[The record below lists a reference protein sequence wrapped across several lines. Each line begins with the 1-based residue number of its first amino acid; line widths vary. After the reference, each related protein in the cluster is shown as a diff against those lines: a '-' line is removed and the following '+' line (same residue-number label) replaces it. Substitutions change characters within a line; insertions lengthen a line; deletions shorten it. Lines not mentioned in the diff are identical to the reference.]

1 MTSHPHGDPRP
12 VLPMAKSLLLPFF
25 ALPLIAACGGG
36 ESAASPDSG
45 ANLTTYA
52 GFERDFVTLG
62 GDQVLL
68 GSLMRGNKDFV
79 SGSFSIIGQ
88 ADEGLVL
95 DYFGN
100 AFQAS
105 DTPDLPATVR
115 ILGQVRDRSQAT
127 QSVVLRLDRDR
138 DLGFKFDPF
147 NPGASSETTLVAP
160 KAVELAQVAGFMI
173 VTDAGDPAIKVWG
186 SAAAG
191 NVAPSFSSAVPAP
204 AWDVALDEPTDRL
217 YAALT
222 DGTIAVFDDFLSTR
236 PAAPSRIIVPS
247 LNGVDPAATSLRGI
261 IHTTAR
267 FADQLIVCDIG
278 VEGEAAGADGSLIF
292 IDGASTASGLI
303 LPALVM
309 DDPASGLMDPSD
321 LVLAPDGR
329 LRVADPTADRLALFN
344 PVDSPARF
352 APIPARTSA
361 LQNANGVAIE
371 PIDAPRLA
379 GVSDV
384 DDPSTALAG
393 LVATTRPALGNGS
406 LLRLADDLQTAP
418 SASFDVGL
426 AVTLATLD
434 VAGDAYIG
442 VPGGVAV
449 VNRFAKQRGTAPD
462 VAFDPSRDRLVQ
474 NVLGPFDPP
483 DPILEPVAV
492 EVDDRGG
499 LLMIADVGLPGV
511 WVFGQN
517 AGPAANATR
526 RLLAGFSVGVNVP
539 QGLDYDYGSDTLY
552 VACSSGAVFVYED
565 FVAVPGDLPDRTIT
579 PGDALGSV
587 QISTNLHGIVHDAER
602 DLLVLTDAGGAAG
615 GGGDGAIYVIEAA
628 SISSGLVPV
637 ASVVAGPATQLDEP
651 GDLAWNGSTL
661 WVAERENDLL
671 LRFDGLLGLSGDAAP
686 DGSLA
691 LPDVYSVELNPE
703 FLSPGTGGSITTD

>member
-1 MTSHPHGDPRP
+1 
-12 VLPMAKSLLLPFF
+12 MAKPPLHLLLVL
-25 ALPLIAACGGG
+25 LPVAACSGGG
-36 ESAASPDSG
+36 SPAPADSG
-45 ANLTTYA
+45 SALTTYA
-52 GFERDFVTLG
+52 GFERDFTTLG

-95 DYFGN
+95 DYLGN

-115 ILGQVRDRSQAT
+115 VLGRVRARSQAT
-127 QSVVLRLDRDR
+127 QSVVLRLDRD
-138 DLGFKFDPF
+138 LGFKFDPF
-147 NPGASSETTLVAP
+147 NSGASSETTLVAP

-173 VTDAGDPAIKVWG
+173 VADAGDPAVKVWG

-191 NVAPSFSSAVPAP
+191 NVAPAFSSAVPAP
-204 AWDVALDEPTDRL
+204 AWDVALDEPSDRL

-222 DGTIAVFDDFLSTR
+222 DGTIAVFDDFLAAR
-236 PAAPSRIIVPS
+236 PAAPTRIIVPS

-267 FADQLIVCDIG
+267 FADQVIVCDIG
-278 VEGEAAGADGSLIF
+278 VEGEAAGADGALIF
-292 IDGASTASGLI
+292 IDGASTASGLTV
-303 LPALVM
+303 PALIM

-344 PVDSPARF
+344 PVDAPARL
-352 APIPARTSA
+352 APIPARSST
-361 LQNANGVAIE
+361 LQNANGIAIE

-393 LVATTRPALGNGS
+393 LVVTTRPALGNGS
-406 LLRLADDLQTAP
+406 LLRLDDDLQSPP
-418 SASFDVGL
+418 SAAFDV
-426 AVTLATLD
+426 AQPITFATLD
-434 VAGDAYIG
+434 VAGDAYVG
-442 VPGGVAV
+442 YPGGVAV

-462 VAFDPSRDRLVQ
+462 VAFDPSRDRVVQ

-499 LLMIADVGLPGV
+499 LLLIADVGLPGV
-511 WVFGQN
+511 WVFGQS

-526 RLLAGFSVGVNVP
+526 RLLSGFSVGVNVP
-539 QGLDYDYGSDTLY
+539 QGLDYDFDTDTLY

-587 QISTNLHGIVHDAER
+587 QVSSNLHGIVHDAER
-602 DLLVLTDAGGAAG
+602 DLLVLSDAGGAAG
-615 GGGDGAIYVIEAA
+615 SGDDGAIYVIDAA

-637 ASVVAGPATQLDEP
+637 TTAVAGPSTGLDEP
-651 GDLAWNGSTL
+651 GDLAWNGDTL
-661 WVAERENDLL
+661 WVAERVNGQL

-686 DGSLA
+686 AASLA

>member
-1 MTSHPHGDPRP
+1 
-12 VLPMAKSLLLPFF
+12 MAKSPLLPFC

-36 ESAASPDSG
+36 GGPAPVDSG
-45 ANLTTYA
+45 AALTIYA

-68 GSLMRGNKDFV
+68 GSLMRGDKDFV
-79 SGSFSIIGQ
+79 SGSFSIIGE

-115 ILGQVRDRSQAT
+115 ILGRVRARSQAT

-147 NPGASSETTLVAP
+147 NPGATSETTLVEP

-173 VTDAGDPAIKVWG
+173 VADAGDPEVKVWG

-191 NVAPSFSSAVPAP
+191 NVAPTFTSAVPAP
-204 AWDVALDEPTDRL
+204 AWDVALDEPSDRL
-217 YAALT
+217 YAALV
-222 DGTIAVFDDFLSTR
+222 DGTIAVFDDFLATR
-236 PAAPSRIIVPS
+236 PAAPSRVIIPS
-247 LNGVDPAATSLRGI
+247 ENGVDPSGTSLRGI

-278 VEGEAAGADGSLIF
+278 VEGEAAGVDGSLIF
-292 IDGASTASGLI
+292 IDGASTASGLT

-309 DDPASGLMDPSD
+309 NDPASGLMDPSD

-329 LRVADPTADRLALFN
+329 LRVADPSADRLSLFN
-344 PVDSPARF
+344 PLDSPSRF
-352 APIPARTSA
+352 AATPALVST
-361 LQNANGVAIE
+361 LQNANGIVIE

-384 DDPSTALAG
+384 DDPSTALTG
-393 LVATTRPALGNGS
+393 LVATTRPALGTGS
-406 LLRLADDLQTAP
+406 LVRLADDLQSPPVAT
-418 SASFDVGL
+418 FDVGQ
-426 AVTLATLD
+426 AITFATLD
-434 VAGDAYIG
+434 VAGDAYVG
-442 VPGGVAV
+442 YPGGVAV
-449 VNRFAKQRGTAPD
+449 VNRFAKQRGEALD

-483 DPILEPVAV
+483 DPIVQPVAV
-492 EVDDRGG
+492 EVDDREG
-499 LLMIADVGLPGV
+499 LLLIADVGLPGI
-511 WVFGQN
+511 WVFGQT

-526 RLLAGFSVGVNVP
+526 RLLAGFSTGVNVP
-539 QGLDYDYGSDTLY
+539 QGLDYDFGSDTLY

-579 PGDALGSV
+579 PGDPLGAV
-587 QISTNLHGIVHDAER
+587 QVSTDLHGIVHDAER
-602 DLLVLTDAGGAAG
+602 DLLVLTDVGGASG
-615 GGGDGAIYVIEAA
+615 SGSDGAIYVIEAA
-628 SISSGLVPV
+628 RTSSGLAPV
-637 ASVVAGPATQLDEP
+637 ATTVAGPSTQLDDP
-651 GDLAWNGSTL
+651 GDVAWNGDTL
-661 WVAERENDLL
+661 WVAERASGQL
-671 LRFDGLLGLSGDAAP
+671 LRFDGLQTLEGDAAP
-686 DGSLA
+686 DATLA

-703 FLSPGTGGSITTD
+703 FLSPGAGGSITTD